1 MCKRGKFIFVG
12 IHRIYVKVYNDF
24 TREEGTMRTVNQ
36 VSRLTGISVRTPHLY
51 DASGLLKPTEVI
63 GTG

>member
-12 IHRIYVKVYNDF
+12 EHRIYVKVYNDF
-24 TREEGTMRTVNQ
+24 TREEGMMRTVNQ
-36 VSRLTGISVRTPHLY
+36 VSRLTGVSVHTLHPY
-51 DASGLLKPTEVI
+51 DASALLKPTKVI

>member
-1 MCKRGKFIFVG
+1 
-12 IHRIYVKVYNDF
+12 
-24 TREEGTMRTVNQ
+24 MRTVNQ

-63 GTG
+63 GMG